1 MSKKTTHTTQ
11 ETQTFSKSRNR
22 QHSERSEGFEFQR
35 THPRHRHLD
44 ALEAIIVVLDADSR
58 ISYINQKGC
67 KLLGRRLKD
76 VIGQAGFLSNLVP
89 PEKAK
94 SACPCFLTQASGNA
108 EARRYNEGIIETKGI
123 DAPQALW
130 RDAWLDSRTEPSI
143 DLHDTDNDI
152 EPAVDER
159 IATLRKANVRLKQEI
174 EERKRAENALAEQK
188 DFLNTLL
195 ETISNPVFYKDTQ
208 GKYIG
213 CNRAFEAFIGKP
225 RSEIIGKTV
234 YDMGPLDIARKYHEK
249 DLELFSTPGKQHYE
263 WKIVKKD
270 GSMREVIF
278 DKATLLD
285 NQGRITGLVGVIS
298 DITERKQAEDLVRN
312 LSQMLIKAQEN
323 ERQMISYE
331 LHDSI
336 AQSLSSL
343 KINCD
348 TFFNGHSEISSALKE
363 KMGKHS
369 KLIGQI
375 INTVRNLSYGLHPP
389 AIDQMGIVQAI
400 EQLCDDVSEQT
411 GLKITFLATGLD
423 HLKPDKILSINLYR
437 LVQEGL
443 NNVRKH
449 ANARQVTVNL
459 VAAHPNLILRI
470 EDNGKGLDM
479 KKYEDIRVRKK
490 KMGLRSMKERV
501 NLLQGIMQINTFP
514 MKGTKITIKI
524 PIEKNGN
531 HVESENT
538 NHYY

>member
-1 MSKKTTHTTQ
+1 MSKKTTHTTP
-11 ETQTFSKSRNR
+11 EIPISPKGRSR
-22 QHSERSEGFEFQR
+22 QHSKRSGGLQR

-44 ALEAIIVVLDADSR
+44 ALEAIIVVLDGDGR
-58 ISYINQKGC
+58 ISYINQRGC
-67 KLLGRRLKD
+67 KLLGRRIED
-76 VIGQAGFLSNLVP
+76 AMGQAEFLSNLVP
-89 PEKAK
+89 PGEAK
-94 SACPCFLTQASGNA
+94 STCPCFLTQASDNP
-108 EARRYNEGIIETKGI
+108 ESRRYYEGIIETKGI

-130 RDAWLDSRTEPSI
+130 RDAWLDSRTGPSI
-143 DLHDTDNDI
+143 NLHDTGNDI
-152 EPAVDER
+152 ETPVDER

-195 ETISNPVFYKDTQ
+195 ETISNPVFYKDTH

-234 YDMGPLDIARKYHEK
+234 YDMGPEEIARKYHEK

-263 WKIVKKD
+263 WKIVKTD
-270 GSMREVIF
+270 GTLREVIF

-348 TFFNGHSEISSALKE
+348 TFFDDHSEISLTLKE

-375 INTVRNLSYGLHPP
+375 INAVRNLSYGLHPP
-389 AIDQMGIVQAI
+389 AIDQMGIVQALG
-400 EQLCDDVSEQT
+400 QLCDDASEQT
-411 GLKITFLATGLD
+411 GLNITFRATGLD

-524 PIEKNGN
+524 PLVKNGD